1 MSFLERPPTYDVA
14 CVEVRA
20 RLCMPVWNI
29 KYKKPDVIN
38 FGTCP
43 IAKVRLKKK
52 IPKYHLKDQAF

>member
-1 MSFLERPPTYDVA
+1 MSFLERPPKYDVA

-43 IAKVRLKKK
+43 IAKVRL
-52 IPKYHLKDQAF
+52 